1 NVRRALLQAPIDRIG
16 LGGYLH
22 LVQDFP
28 DFCDYIEKISDEF
41 RTIKQFHKDGKP
53 YVLKPKVAV
62 LSFWGKLRSWTCSG
76 HYHETYMH
84 DLININESLSGMP
97 LDVRFISFDD
107 IKNGILEDINII
119 INAGYEGSAWSGG
132 EIWADERI
140 VTALTEWVHKG
151 GAFIGVNEP
160 SASRGFDTLFRMAHV
175 LGIDKDTGERVC
187 HGKWK
192 FKAFDKSGIIAS
204 GSSFAAKE
212 NIYLTDGKA
221 EVLLEKD
228 SLPVVSAYS
237 FGKGKGIYFSSY
249 KHSTENAK
257 TLLNAILY
265 ASGEPLTQKYIP
277 DNLYVECAYYPESK
291 TLVAINNSNSAQSAG
306 IDTDSGK
313 IKVYLEPYD
322 TQIIRL

>member
-1 NVRRALLQAPIDRIG
+1 MDGGNPTLDAKIYWNNVRRALLRAPIDRIG

-97 LDVRFISFDD
+97 LDVSFISFDD
-107 IKNGILEDINII
+107 IKNGVPEDIDII

-140 VTALTEWVHKG
+140 ASALTEWVHKG

-175 LGIDKDTGERVC
+175 LGVDKDTGERVC

-192 FKAFDKSGIIAS
+192 FKAFDKNGIIAP
-204 GSSFAAKE
+204 GSNFAAKE

-228 SLPVVSAYS
+228 GLPVVSAYS
-237 FGKGKGIYFSSY
+237 FGKGKGIYFLPTSIQP
-249 KHSTENAK
+249 K
-257 TLLNAILY
+257 TPKRCSMQSFTLQ
-265 ASGEPLTQKYIP
+265 ASL
-277 DNLYVECAYYPESK
+277 
-291 TLVAINNSNSAQSAG
+291 
-306 IDTDSGK
+306 
-313 IKVYLEPYD
+313 
-322 TQIIRL
+322 